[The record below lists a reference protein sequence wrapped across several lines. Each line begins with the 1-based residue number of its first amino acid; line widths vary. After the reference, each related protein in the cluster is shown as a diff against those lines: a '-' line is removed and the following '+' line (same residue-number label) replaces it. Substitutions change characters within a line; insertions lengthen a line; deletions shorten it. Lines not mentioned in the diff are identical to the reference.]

1 MSSDDDRAQ
10 AGGAVPPATASLADA
25 ASTVR
30 IWDPVVRIFHW
41 SLVLAF
47 VFAWASGDELQ
58 DLHEA
63 AGYTIV
69 GLLAIRVA
77 WGFIGTRHA
86 RFSDFVYRPSA
97 VIAYLIDMVRF
108 RAPRHLGHNPAGGAM
123 VLALIAML
131 AATCATGIMMTTD
144 AYWGVNW
151 VEEAHELAA
160 NLAVLLIGLHLAG
173 VFVASLEHRENLVA
187 AMITGRKRR
196 R

>member
-1 MSSDDDRAQ
+1 MSAYDDRAQ
-10 AGGAVPPATASLADA
+10 AGGAQPPATASPAGT

-47 VFAWASGDELQ
+47 VIAWMSGDELQ

-63 AGYTIV
+63 AGYAIV
-69 GLLAIRVA
+69 GLLAIRVV

-86 RFSDFVYRPSA
+86 RFSDFIYRPSA
-97 VIAYLIDMVRF
+97 VIGYLIDTARL
-108 RAPRHLGHNPAGGAM
+108 RARRYLGHNPAGGAM

-131 AATCATGIMMTTD
+131 AATCATGFMMTTD
-144 AYWGVNW
+144 AYWGLDW
-151 VEEAHELAA
+151 VEETHELAA
-160 NLAVLLIGLHLAG
+160 NLSVVLIGLHLVG
-173 VFVASLEHRENLVA
+173 VFVASVEHRENLVA